1 MFAIMGI
8 LDEELIDSTQKRYAI
23 VVAGLY
29 HEFAGIKYISIP
41 LRTMTTKEHLMAP
54 LALLFTFSMTVFVA
68 LFGSAGFAD
77 AMVVT
82 ELELTGGSTSYDG
95 RFHRVADRLLD
106 RDGTIL
112 VGQYQS
118 MQDIVS
124 PITKGHRTFSLFTS
138 GVNGAAAPFA
148 TINGSSI
155 TVDLSS
161 LFFGVSRGDSLR
173 AWNIGGLAQGVFNP
187 ETSEFML
194 SWNHVF
200 DNEAFKGKHGW
211 QHDDRT
217 ARFFLQG
224 KAVGLAPT
232 PVPLPASLLLFAG
245 GFAGL
250 GGLAWRNRFSLVTDA
265 RA

>member
-1 MFAIMGI
+1 MTPIPVLLTFGLTAI
-8 LDEELIDSTQKRYAI
+8 LAI
-23 VVAGLY
+23 
-29 HEFAGIKYISIP
+29 S
-41 LRTMTTKEHLMAP
+41 
-54 LALLFTFSMTVFVA
+54 
-68 LFGSAGFAD
+68 GSAGSAD

-82 ELELTGGSTSYDG
+82 QLELTGGSTSYDG
-95 RFHRVADRLLD
+95 RFHRQADRLLD
-106 RDGTIL
+106 RDGTIV

-118 MQDIVS
+118 MQEIVS
-124 PITKGHRTFSLFTS
+124 PITRGHGTFSLFTS
-138 GVNGAAAPFA
+138 GVNGAAAPLA

-200 DNEAFKGKHGW
+200 DNEGFRGRHERS
-211 QHDDRT
+211 QDDRT

-224 KAVGLAPT
+224 KALGLMPT
-232 PVPLPASLLLFAG
+232 PVPLPASLLLFAC
-245 GFAGL
+245 GFAVI
-250 GGLAWRNRFSLVTDA
+250 GGLLWRNQSSLVIGA